1 MGLCFNCGSEWGIA
15 AAEDVLI
22 IYREPG
28 ELGFFNGTIGHWPP
42 GRIANL
48 NEMKFKEI

>member
-15 AAEDVLI
+15 AAGDVLI

-28 ELGFFNGTIGHWPP
+28 ELGFIMELLGIGHLVASL
-42 GRIANL
+42 I
-48 NEMKFKEI
+48 